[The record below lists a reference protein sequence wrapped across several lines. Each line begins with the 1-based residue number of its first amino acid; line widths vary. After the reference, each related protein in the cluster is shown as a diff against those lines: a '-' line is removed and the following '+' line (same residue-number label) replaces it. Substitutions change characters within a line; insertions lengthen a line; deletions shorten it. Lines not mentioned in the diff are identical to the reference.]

1 MKMISFNQIGFR
13 YRLGSQVFRDFSLT
27 LSPGHVYG
35 VLGENGVG
43 KSTLMKL
50 ASGVLIPTAGSVTID
65 GREASL
71 REESSMAKIIYLP
84 EEFSLPALTLD
95 EFRAVT
101 APFYPSFSDESFEEC
116 CRVLDVVRDRRLDK
130 LSMGQRKRAY
140 LAFAFATGAQWLL
153 LDEPTNGLDV
163 AAKEAFR
170 RLVAR
175 YADEGRS
182 VVISTHSVRE
192 IESLIDHLIILDRR
206 GIVLDASM
214 CEIGRRLRFGRISA
228 DEQSKRYEEPLF
240 SESTLAGTSGVVVN
254 TTDEESPVDIEML
267 FMASL
272 RSTERLRVLFNTKT
286 E

>member
-1 MKMISFNQIGFR
+1 MKMISFNQLGFR
-13 YRLGSQVFRDFSLT
+13 YRLGSQVFRDFSMT

-71 REESSMAKIIYLP
+71 REEATMAKIIYLP

-95 EFRAVT
+95 EFREVT
-101 APFYPSFSDESFEEC
+101 TPFYPSFSDESFEEC

-140 LAFAFATGAQWLL
+140 LAFAFACRAEWLL

-175 YADEGRS
+175 YVDEGQS
-182 VVISTHSVRE
+182 IIISTHSVRE
-192 IESLIDHLIILDRR
+192 IDSLIDHLIILDRK
-206 GIVLDASM
+206 GIVLDASIG
-214 CEIGRRLRFGRISA
+214 EIGSRLRFGRCLA
-228 DEQSKRYEEPLF
+228 EEEPLY

-272 RSTERLRVLFNTKT
+272 RSTERLRRLFNTKT

>member
-1 MKMISFNQIGFR
+1 MKMISFNQLGFR
-13 YRLGSQVFRDFSLT
+13 YRLGSQVFRDFSMT

-65 GREASL
+65 GCEASL
-71 REESSMAKIIYLP
+71 REEATMAKIIYLP

-95 EFRAVT
+95 EFRKVT
-101 APFYPSFSDESFEEC
+101 TPFYPSFSDESFEEC

-140 LAFAFATGAQWLL
+140 LAFAFACRAEWLL

-175 YADEGRS
+175 YVDEGQS
-182 VVISTHSVRE
+182 IIISTHSVRE
-192 IESLIDHLIILDRR
+192 IDSLIDHLIILDRK
-206 GIVLDASM
+206 GIVLDASIG
-214 CEIGRRLRFGRISA
+214 EIGSRLRFGRCSA
-228 DEQSKRYEEPLF
+228 EEEPLY

-254 TTDEESPVDIEML
+254 ITDEESPVDIEML

-272 RSTERLRVLFNTKT
+272 RSTERLRRLFNTKT

>member
-1 MKMISFNQIGFR
+1 MKMISFNQLGFR
-13 YRLGSQVFRDFSLT
+13 YRLGSQVFRDFSMT

-71 REESSMAKIIYLP
+71 REEATMAKIIYLP

-95 EFRAVT
+95 EFRKVT
-101 APFYPSFSDESFEEC
+101 TPFYPSFSDESFEEC

-140 LAFAFATGAQWLL
+140 LAFAFACRAEWLL

-175 YADEGRS
+175 YVDEGQS
-182 VVISTHSVRE
+182 IIISTHSVRE
-192 IESLIDHLIILDRR
+192 IDSLIDHLIILDRK
-206 GIVLDASM
+206 GIVLDASIS
-214 CEIGRRLRFGRISA
+214 EIGSRLRFGRCSA
-228 DEQSKRYEEPLF
+228 EEEPLY

-272 RSTERLRVLFNTKT
+272 RSTERLRRLFNTKT

>member
-1 MKMISFNQIGFR
+1 MKMISFNQLGFR
-13 YRLGSQVFRDFSLT
+13 YRLGSQVFRDFSMT

-50 ASGVLIPTAGSVTID
+50 ASGVLIPTAGNVTID

-71 REESSMAKIIYLP
+71 REEATMAKIIYLP

-95 EFRAVT
+95 EFRKVT
-101 APFYPSFSDESFEEC
+101 TPFYPSFSDESFEEC

-140 LAFAFATGAQWLL
+140 LAFAFACRAEWLL

-175 YADEGRS
+175 YVDEGQS
-182 VVISTHSVRE
+182 IIISTHSVRE
-192 IESLIDHLIILDRR
+192 IDSLIDHLIILDRK
-206 GIVLDASM
+206 GIVLDASIG
-214 CEIGRRLRFGRISA
+214 EIGNRLRFGRCSA
-228 DEQSKRYEEPLF
+228 EEEPLY

-272 RSTERLRVLFNTKT
+272 RSTERLRRLFNTKT

>member
-13 YRLGSQVFRDFSLT
+13 YRLGSQVFRDFSMT

-71 REESSMAKIIYLP
+71 REEATMAKIIYLP

-95 EFRAVT
+95 EFRKVT
-101 APFYPSFSDESFEEC
+101 APFYPSFSDESFEEY

-140 LAFAFATGAQWLL
+140 LAFAFACRAEWLL

-175 YADEGRS
+175 YVDEGQS
-182 VVISTHSVRE
+182 IIISTHSVRE
-192 IESLIDHLIILDRR
+192 IDSLIDHLIILDRK
-206 GIVLDASM
+206 GIVLDASIG
-214 CEIGRRLRFGRISA
+214 EIGSRLRFGRCSA
-228 DEQSKRYEEPLF
+228 EEEPLY
-240 SESTLAGTSGVVVN
+240 SESTLAGTSGVMVN

-267 FMASL
+267 FMSSL
-272 RSTERLRVLFNTKT
+272 RSTERLRRLFNTKT

>member
-1 MKMISFNQIGFR
+1 MKVISFNQLGFR
-13 YRLGSQVFRDFSLT
+13 YRLGSQVFRDFSMT

-71 REESSMAKIIYLP
+71 REEATMAKIIYLP

-95 EFRAVT
+95 EFRKVT
-101 APFYPSFSDESFEEC
+101 TPFYPSFSDESFEEC

-140 LAFAFATGAQWLL
+140 LAFAFACRAEWLL

-175 YADEGRS
+175 YVDEGQS
-182 VVISTHSVRE
+182 IIISTHSVRE
-192 IESLIDHLIILDRR
+192 IDSLIDHLIILDRK
-206 GIVLDASM
+206 GIVLDASIG
-214 CEIGRRLRFGRISA
+214 EIGSRLRFGRCSA
-228 DEQSKRYEEPLF
+228 EEEPLY

-272 RSTERLRVLFNTKT
+272 RSTERLRRLFNTKT

>member
-1 MKMISFNQIGFR
+1 MKMISFNQLGFR
-13 YRLGSQVFRDFSLT
+13 YRLGSQVFRDFSMT

-71 REESSMAKIIYLP
+71 REEATMAKIIYLP

-95 EFRAVT
+95 EFRKVT
-101 APFYPSFSDESFEEC
+101 TPFYPSFSDESFEEC

-140 LAFAFATGAQWLL
+140 LAFAFACRAEWLL

-175 YADEGRS
+175 YVDEGQS
-182 VVISTHSVRE
+182 IIISTHSVRE
-192 IESLIDHLIILDRR
+192 IDSLIDHLIILDRK
-206 GIVLDASM
+206 GIVLNASIG
-214 CEIGRRLRFGRISA
+214 EIGSRLRFGRCSA
-228 DEQSKRYEEPLF
+228 EEEPLY

-272 RSTERLRVLFNTKT
+272 RSTERLRRLFNTKT